1 LRGWLLDTNV
11 VSELRR
17 PRPAAIVTG
26 FIAAQSGESLFTT
39 EITFAEIRF
48 GIEQLPEAG
57 RRADIHLWLDRTLR
71 PLFAGRVLAI
81 TEDVILR
88 WKALVVDGQRRGHT
102 FGQPDLFIAAIAA
115 LDDLIVV
122 TRDTGEFIEA
132 GVPVLDPWSSIL
144 HASGKATAIKP
155 PASVTSVGEI
165 LLGHRRGR

>member
-1 LRGWLLDTNV
+1 VRGWLLDTNV

-17 PRPAAIVTG
+17 PKPAAMVTE
-26 FIAAQSGESLFTT
+26 FVAAQPGESLFIT

-48 GIEQLPEAG
+48 GIEQLSDAG

-88 WKALVVDGQRRGHT
+88 WKAMVVDGQRRGHT

-122 TRDTGEFIEA
+122 TRDIGEFVEA
-132 GVPVLDPWSSIL
+132 GVSVFDPWSSIL
-144 HASGKATAIKP
+144 HASGKATAIEP
-155 PASVTSVGEI
+155 PASVASVGEI
-165 LLGHRRGR
+165 LLGHRRGP

>member
-1 LRGWLLDTNV
+1 VRGWLLDTNV
-11 VSELRR
+11 VSELRK
-17 PRPAAIVTG
+17 PRPAAIVAG
-26 FIAAQSGESLFTT
+26 FVAAQSGDSLFTT

-48 GIEQLPEAG
+48 GIEQLTDAG

-81 TEDVILR
+81 SEDVILR
-88 WKALVVDGQRRGHT
+88 WKAMVVDGQRRGHT

-132 GVPVLDPWSSIL
+132 GVPVFDPWSSVL
-144 HASGKATAIKP
+144 HADGKVTEIKP
-155 PASVTSVGEI
+155 PASAVAVGEI